1 MKLEIKN
8 RLSVRFKLLKRC
20 LNGSYKKKYF
30 VTCVQLVEK
39 LFGNTFLSFLRKQES
54 SLFSEFWTPAPRFR
68 GDKFTPAEAGA
79 GVTALL
85 SFSTARVVLAPHPY
99 S

>member
-54 SLFSEFWTPAPRFR
+54 SLFSEFWTPAF
-68 GDKFTPAEAGA
+68 A